1 MELFRRGEWD
11 SLLEYASQEG
21 REAMAPRRG
30 PQEVEEGRAER
41 ETISLVMQGELS
53 RAIQK
58 LESGAMAIPGPE
70 VLDELVRLHPEP
82 TPGFERPPDPGVP
95 AMTLNRDIF
104 EQFVQELPRARAPG
118 TTQLRHMHLQSV
130 IQHGGKDALY
140 DLCNDILRGG
150 VPADLQPFFAGA
162 RLFALEKAQGGIRP
176 IACGEVLRRLVASM
190 AAKQMR
196 AGLLEYFAPGP
207 EDGVQRPA
215 QLGVGARG
223 GSDVM
228 VRGIQTALD
237 AHPNWVCM
245 TVDYTNAFNAGS
257 RAVMLQEVAKR
268 FPSLY
273 PFVRSC
279 YALNPCMTYAVGAQ
293 LYKVLSQEGCQQ
305 GDPLGSALFA
315 LLLQPILARL
325 MRDHPDLPM
334 LVSYL
339 DDTVLLGPPQVVAEA
354 FTTLVRLGGEMA
366 GLQVNPSKCA
376 VWAPREDTSLRFFP
390 LMIVGASGRRLRG
403 VIVLGIPVGSDDFV
417 REKIQEIVT
426 GKALVLSSI
435 DKMRDP
441 QIAHLL
447 LSFCVRPRV
456 MHLLRVCKP
465 DLCRD
470 AMKGFHDRVMQ
481 SYAGPTAAVM
491 VGPPLDHVARQWAE
505 TPCRYGG
512 AGLVRPDRI
521 AESAY
526 LGSFALVWA

>member
-1 MELFRRGEWD
+1 MSKDPHFLVNAPGPSIGNVPDAAGVEWREIFEFASREANDPTTKQRGYRLTLALAPMLLMRERGDDFSANRVVHHRMELFRRGEWD

-70 VLDELVRLHPEP
+70 VWDELVRLHPEP

-196 AGLLEYFAPGP
+196 AGLLEYLAPGP
-207 EDGVQRPA
+207 EEGVQQPA

-228 VRGIQTALD
+228 VRGIQAALD
-237 AHPNWVCM
+237 AHPDQGWH
-245 TVDYTNAFNAGS
+245 
-257 RAVMLQEVAKR
+257 
-268 FPSLY
+268 LY
-273 PFVRSC
+273 
-279 YALNPCMTYAVGAQ
+279 
-293 LYKVLSQEGCQQ
+293 
-305 GDPLGSALFA
+305 
-315 LLLQPILARL
+315 I
-325 MRDHPDLPM
+325 
-334 LVSYL
+334 
-339 DDTVLLGPPQVVAEA
+339 
-354 FTTLVRLGGEMA
+354 
-366 GLQVNPSKCA
+366 
-376 VWAPREDTSLRFFP
+376 
-390 LMIVGASGRRLRG
+390 
-403 VIVLGIPVGSDDFV
+403 
-417 REKIQEIVT
+417 
-426 GKALVLSSI
+426 
-435 DKMRDP
+435 
-441 QIAHLL
+441 
-447 LSFCVRPRV
+447 
-456 MHLLRVCKP
+456 
-465 DLCRD
+465 
-470 AMKGFHDRVMQ
+470 
-481 SYAGPTAAVM
+481 
-491 VGPPLDHVARQWAE
+491 
-505 TPCRYGG
+505 
-512 AGLVRPDRI
+512 
-521 AESAY
+521 
-526 LGSFALVWA
+526 